1 MRALIIKTFT
11 AVYSALVF
19 LVRNLCCA
27 KEIAPFTSARFGA
40 ISVEPLSKAYLAA
53 ADNLYAE
60 MNRGARLRLM
70 KVLLSVLGSRF
81 CLLARRTDSNELV
94 GMAIYYFNAR
104 DRKEGTVHEG
114 YIGLREAERNLGLGT
129 FIRRH
134 ALKNFARSGLEG
146 VSSRIS
152 VNNLA
157 SLKSN
162 TNLGFVPVETYLDP
176 STGEERHYL
185 VCELRSNSP
194 FHVDKRTVH

>member
-1 MRALIIKTFT
+1 MRALTIKTFT
-11 AVYSALVF
+11 AGYSLLVF
-19 LVRNLCCA
+19 LARNLCCA
-27 KEIAPFTSARFGA
+27 RKIMPFTSARFGV
-40 ISVEPLSKAYLAA
+40 ISVEPLSRAYLAA

-60 MNRGARLRLM
+60 MNCGARLRQM
-70 KVLLSVLGSRF
+70 RVLLSMLGPRF
-81 CLLARRTDSNELV
+81 CLLARRTDSNEVV

-104 DRKEGTVHEG
+104 DRREGTVHEG
-114 YIGLREAERNLGLGT
+114 YIGLREAERSAGLGT
-129 FIRRH
+129 FMRRH

-162 TNLGFVPVETYLDP
+162 TNLGFVPVETYVDP

-185 VCELRSNSP
+185 VCDLRSNSR